1 MSLARVAIIG
11 AGTMGHGIAQVAI
24 QSGLA
29 VRLCDAA
36 PAVLDAAVTRIR
48 SGLDRSVEK
57 GRLEAGGRDAALA
70 LLATARDPR
79 EAARDADLVIEA
91 IPERLELKQA
101 LFSSLEEIVPAAC
114 LLASN
119 TSSLRIASIAEGRR
133 RPERILG
140 MHFFNPVPVMALLE
154 IVVHPG
160 TAPEALERARDAG
173 ARLGKTCIVVQDS
186 PGFASSRLGL
196 ALGLEAIRMVEQG
209 VASPRDI
216 DTAMELGYRH
226 PMGPLRLTDVVGLD
240 VRLAIAESLYR
251 ELQSEAFRPPRLL
264 VEMVRDGRLGKKTGR
279 GFYDWSETG
288 AAGPKPAG

>member
-1 MSLARVAIIG
+1 MPNERIAVIG

-24 QSGLA
+24 QSGFE

-36 PAVLDAAVTRIR
+36 PGVIDRALLQIR
-48 SGLDRSVEK
+48 SGLDRGVEK
-57 GRLEAGGRDAALA
+57 GRLDAPGRDAALA
-70 LLATARDPR
+70 RLTTASDPR
-79 EAARDADLVIEA
+79 EAAKGADLVIEA
-91 IPERLELKQA
+91 IPERLEWKRD
-101 LFSSLEEIVPAAC
+101 LFAKLETIVPDPC

-119 TSSLRIASIAEGRR
+119 TSSLRIASIAEGCR

-154 IVVHPG
+154 IVVHPQ
-160 TAPEALERARDAG
+160 TDPAMLERARDLG

-186 PGFASSRLGL
+186 PGFASSRLGI

-209 VASPRDI
+209 VATPRDI

-240 VRLAIAESLYR
+240 VRLAIAESLHR
-251 ELQSEAFRPPRLL
+251 ELGSEAFRPPRLL
-264 VEMVRDGRLGKKTGR
+264 VEMVREGRLGKKSGR
-279 GFYDWSETG
+279 GFYDWS
-288 AAGPKPAG
+288 

>member
-1 MSLARVAIIG
+1 MPLARVAVIG

-24 QSGLA
+24 QSGLD
-29 VRLCDAA
+29 VRLCDAQ
-36 PAVLDAAVTRIR
+36 PQVLDRALQQVR

-57 GRLEAGGRDAALA
+57 GRLEAAGRDAALA
-70 LLATARDPR
+70 RLATARDPR
-79 EAARDADLVIEA
+79 EAAHDADLVIEA

-101 LFSSLEEIVPAAC
+101 LFASLEEIVPAAC

-119 TSSLRIASIAEGRR
+119 TSSLRIASIAAGRR

-160 TAPEALERARDAG
+160 TAPEALERAREAG

-209 VASPRDI
+209 VASPQDI

-240 VRLAIAESLYR
+240 VRLAIAESLHR

-264 VEMVRDGRLGKKTGR
+264 VEMVRDGRLGKKSGR
-279 GFYDWSETG
+279 GFYEW
-288 AAGPKPAG
+288 

>member
-1 MSLARVAIIG
+1 
-11 AGTMGHGIAQVAI
+11 MGHGIAQVAI
-24 QSGLA
+24 QSGFD

-36 PAVLDAAVTRIR
+36 PGVIDRALAQIR
-48 SGLDRSVEK
+48 AGLDKTIEK
-57 GRLEAGGRDAALA
+57 GRLDAAGRDAALQR
-70 LLATARDPR
+70 LATTADVR
-79 EAARDADLVIEA
+79 EAAKDADLVIEA
-91 IPERLELKQA
+91 IPERLELKRN
-101 LFSSLEEIVPAAC
+101 LFATLEDAVPPGC

-154 IVVHPG
+154 IVVHPQ
-160 TAPEALERARDAG
+160 TSAEALARARDAG

-186 PGFASSRLGL
+186 PGFASSRLGI

-209 VASPRDI
+209 VASPQDI

-240 VRLAIAESLYR
+240 VRLAIAESLHR
-251 ELQSEAFRPPRLL
+251 ELGSEAFRPPKLL
-264 VEMVRDGRLGKKTGR
+264 VEMVREGRLGKKTGR
-279 GFYDWSETG
+279 GFYTW
-288 AAGPKPAG
+288 

>member
-1 MSLARVAIIG
+1 MPTERIAIIG

-24 QSGLA
+24 LSGFD

-36 PAVLDAAVTRIR
+36 PGVLDRARTQIR
-48 SGLDRSVEK
+48 AGLEKTIEK
-57 GRLEAGGRDAALA
+57 GRLDAAGRDAALA
-70 LLATARDPR
+70 RLTTGSDARP
-79 EAARDADLVIEA
+79 AVRDADLVIEA

-101 LFSSLEEIVPAAC
+101 LFATIEEAASPGC

-119 TSSLRIASIAEGRR
+119 TSSLRIGAIAEGRR

-154 IVVHPG
+154 IVVHEK
-160 TAPEALERARDAG
+160 TSPEALEQAREVG
-173 ARLGKTCIVVQDS
+173 VRLGKTCIVVQDS

-209 VASPRDI
+209 VATPEDI

-226 PMGPLRLTDVVGLD
+226 PMGPLKLTDVVGLD
-240 VRLAIAESLYR
+240 VRLAVAESLHR
-251 ELQSEAFRPPRLL
+251 ELRSEAFRPPKLL
-264 VEMVRDGRLGKKTGR
+264 VEMVREGRLGKKSGR
-279 GFYDWSETG
+279 GFYEW
-288 AAGPKPAG
+288 